1 MVIASICISPVRI
14 HTYILLYSL
23 SNKVKMMYKIKTI
36 ITGSKVHGVG
46 YRILLVNK
54 ALSLGLNNFNAFNT
68 HLNRTQAVIAITEA
82 DEEAIEEIKNFITNN
97 NPVKSIVENISFE
110 EYKNTVPPIERVMQ
124 SFQMEQWGKGIPIL
138 LHMSETLEQNIS
150 ILKENT
156 SILKENT
163 FILKENTSILKENT
177 SILYDFKTESNNNF
191 NDLKDIMSKHDM
203 DASEKILL
211 IKEEIVQ
218 IKERLSSVESA
229 VLAL

>member
-1 MVIASICISPVRI
+1 
-14 HTYILLYSL
+14 
-23 SNKVKMMYKIKTI
+23 MYKIKTI
-36 ITGSKVHGVG
+36 ITGSKVHDVG

-97 NPVKSIVENISFE
+97 KPEKSIVENISFE

-138 LHMSETLEQNIS
+138 LHMSETLEQNVSILKENTSILKESTS

-163 FILKENTSILKENT
+163 SILKENTSILKENT

-191 NDLKDIMSKHDM
+191 NDLKDIMSKHDI
-203 DASEKILL
+203 DASERILL

>member
-1 MVIASICISPVRI
+1 
-14 HTYILLYSL
+14 
-23 SNKVKMMYKIKTI
+23 MYKIKTI
-36 ITGSKVHGVG
+36 ITGSKVHDVG

-54 ALSLGLNNFNAFNT
+54 ALSLGLNNFNTFNT

-97 NPVKSIVENISFE
+97 KPEKSIVENISFE

-138 LHMSETLEQNIS
+138 LHMSETLEQNVS

-163 FILKENTSILKENT
+163 SILKENTSILKENTSILKENT

-191 NDLKDIMSKHDM
+191 NDLKDIMSKHDI
-203 DASEKILL
+203 DASERILL

>member
-1 MVIASICISPVRI
+1 
-14 HTYILLYSL
+14 
-23 SNKVKMMYKIKTI
+23 MYKIKTI
-36 ITGSKVHGVG
+36 ITGSKVHDVG
-46 YRILLVNK
+46 YRIFLVNK
-54 ALSLGLNNFNAFNT
+54 ALSLGLNNFNTFNT

-97 NPVKSIVENISFE
+97 KPEKSIVENISFE

-138 LHMSETLEQNIS
+138 LHMSETLEQNTS

-156 SILKENT
+156 S
-163 FILKENTSILKENT
+163 ILKENTSILKENT

-191 NDLKDIMSKHDM
+191 NDLKDIMSKHDIN
-203 DASEKILL
+203 ASERIVL

>member
-1 MVIASICISPVRI
+1 
-14 HTYILLYSL
+14 
-23 SNKVKMMYKIKTI
+23 MYKIKTI
-36 ITGSKVHGVG
+36 ITGSKVHDVG

-54 ALSLGLNNFNAFNT
+54 ALSLGLNNFNTFNT
-68 HLNRTQAVIAITEA
+68 YINRTQAVIAIIEA

-97 NPVKSIVENISFE
+97 KPEKSIVENISFE

-138 LHMSETLEQNIS
+138 LHMSETLEQN
-150 ILKENT
+150 
-156 SILKENT
+156 
-163 FILKENTSILKENT
+163 T

-191 NDLKDIMSKHDM
+191 NDLKDIMLKHDI
-203 DASEKILL
+203 DASERILL
-211 IKEEIVQ
+211 IKEEISQ